1 MSLSKKTLLDKVEFV
16 GDYGLLQVKERTDII
31 ETIDGV
37 DNVVSSSFHRSSYNP
52 DQLKPRLLGT
62 DEDGNEYFTEQLPS
76 NLVPYVTGVWTDEL
90 VENYI
95 ASLDVEDSE
104 TE

>member
-1 MSLSKKTLLDKVEFV
+1 MSLSKIKVLDKVEFV
-16 GDYGLLQVKERTDII
+16 EDYRLLQVRERTDII

-37 DNVVSSSFHRSSYNP
+37 DKVVSSSFHRSCYNP
-52 DQLKPRLLGT
+52 DQLNPRLLGT
-62 DEDGNEYFTEQLPS
+62 DEDGNEYRVDPLPE

-90 VENYI
+90 VANYI
-95 ASLDVEDSE
+95 ESIG

>member
-1 MSLSKKTLLDKVEFV
+1 MSLSKIKVLDKVEFV
-16 GDYGLLQVKERTDII
+16 GDYRFLQVRERTDII

-37 DNVVSSSFHRSSYNP
+37 DKVVSSSFHRSSYNP
-52 DQLKPRLLGT
+52 DQLNPRLLGT
-62 DEDGNEYFTEQLPS
+62 DEDGNEYRVDPLPE

-90 VENYI
+90 VANY
-95 ASLDVEDSE
+95 VESIE

>member
-1 MSLSKKTLLDKVEFV
+1 MSLSKIKVLDKVEFV
-16 GDYGLLQVKERTDII
+16 GDYRFLQVRERTDII

-52 DQLKPRLLGT
+52 DQLNPRLLGT

-76 NLVPYVTGVWTDEL
+76 NLVPYVTGVWTDSL
-90 VENYI
+90 VANYI
-95 ASLDVEDSE
+95 SSLPAE
-104 TE
+104 